1 MQSELRVASCESEL
15 RAGPTYEEY
24 LARVNGPREEM
35 PAFTVEELVAAEG
48 GWDYGDRHVN
58 YVFREVERVPGAAT
72 LEVDGRMFEMVREF
86 EVRR

>member
-35 PAFTVEELVAAEG
+35 PAGEWAGV
-48 GWDYGDRHVN
+48 
-58 YVFREVERVPGAAT
+58 GAA
-72 LEVDGRMFEMVREF
+72 LGGGG
-86 EVRR
+86 